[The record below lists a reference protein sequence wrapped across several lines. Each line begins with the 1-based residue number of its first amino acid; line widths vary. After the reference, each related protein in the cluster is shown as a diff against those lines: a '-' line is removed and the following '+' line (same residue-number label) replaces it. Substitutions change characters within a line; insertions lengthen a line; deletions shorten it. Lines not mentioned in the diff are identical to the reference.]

1 MAELIAL
8 ASLPALLTGIALGWY
23 LRRINSWCPR
33 CGDTLHRVSYE
44 DYEVTYCPSCQTKGK
59 VLADRRLSRLIR

>member
-33 CGDTLHRVSYE
+33 CGDTLACAGCGRRPTWFS
-44 DYEVTYCPSCQTKGK
+44 PGRI
-59 VLADRRLSRLIR
+59 DRPLQ